1 MPFIDPSEQLSEKM
15 HVGECSV
22 PMLVGIVALV
32 VLVIGLVV
40 FNVAHAM
47 AGDPFSV
54 SSASASQEAPAG
66 EPSNEAAAEP
76 EEAARVVVYVSG
88 CVAAPGVY
96 DFPEGTRVSACIDA
110 AGGFTDEAN
119 RDALNLARVVQD
131 GEQLLVPAA
140 GSLDAPP
147 VPSGASSS
155 ASAAPGAVGGLVNIN
170 TASAAELETLSGVGA
185 STAKKIVANREEEG
199 PFKSKE
205 DLKRVP
211 GIGEKKYA
219 SLADSICV

>member
-1 MPFIDPSEQLSEKM
+1 MPFIDPSEQLSENM

-66 EPSNEAAAEP
+66 DPAGEAPAEP
-76 EEAARVVVYVSG
+76 DEAARVVVYVSG
-88 CVAAPGVY
+88 CVVAPGVY
-96 DFPEGTRVSACIDA
+96 DFPEGTRVGACIDA

-119 RDALNLARVVQD
+119 CDALNLARVVQD

-140 GSLDAPP
+140 GSPGA
-147 VPSGASSS
+147 PSGSSGSSS
-155 ASAAPGAVGGLVNIN
+155 VSPAPGAVGGLVNIN

>member
-1 MPFIDPSEQLSEKM
+1 MPFIDPSEQLSEKL

-54 SSASASQEAPAG
+54 SSASASQEASVGESESETPAK
-66 EPSNEAAAEP
+66 S
-76 EEAARVVVYVSG
+76 EEAPRVVVYVSG
-88 CVAAPGVY
+88 CVVSPGVY
-96 DFPEGTRVSACIDA
+96 DFPEGTRVAACIDA

-119 RDALNLARVVQD
+119 REALNLARVVQD

-140 GSLDAPP
+140 SAQDA
-147 VPSGASSS
+147 PSGASDASSS
-155 ASAAPGAVGGLVNIN
+155 APSASGAVGGLVNIN